1 MNTLDYDGFQNQS
14 NFSQKKKK
22 KFTELKTLLGVGDLF
37 IANHITFA
45 SYITDT

>member
-1 MNTLDYDGFQNQS
+1 MVS
-14 NFSQKKKK
+14 KIRAISAKKIDKY
-22 KFTELKTLLGVGDLF
+22 TELKTLLGIGDLF